1 MTQGEAETK
10 SEPPQL
16 VEKKY
21 KNKKKTSDS
30 CVARRA
36 EHFEIPL
43 GYVQHATSKVIRFYK
58 LRSN

>member
-16 VEKKY
+16 VE
-21 KNKKKTSDS
+21 KKTSDS

-43 GYVQHATSKVIRFYK
+43 GYVQHSTSKVIRFYK
-58 LRSN
+58 LRSS